1 LSHPRILVTST
12 FSTSF
17 ISEDIALLRKHFPV
31 DHLVMGGA
39 SSIFEAARRMER
51 ADLLFCWFASSYSA
65 AAIAIARTHR
75 KKTLLSLGGA
85 DVARIPELG
94 YGIWNSALK
103 GRLAGYAIRHADR
116 VIAVDQSLVSEA
128 RLRTRL
134 PLEHVACLPTGV
146 DESFWTPGG
155 ARENMVLTVAA
166 VDTRPRLLV
175 KGFDTLCDAAAMAP
189 STRFVVAGVAPA
201 LIEEVRSSSPQNVEI
216 LGRLSREE
224 LRLLYRRAKV
234 YCQPSVF
241 EGLPNALIEAMLC
254 GCVPVGTD
262 VGGIRSVIGTAG
274 FVVGRSQAGELAV
287 ALSRALAMPLS
298 SSGTIP
304 DAVRGRFTTSRREEG
319 LVAILREMSA

>member
-17 ISEDIALLRKHFPV
+17 ISEDIALLRKHFDV

-39 SSIFEAARRMER
+39 ASLFDAADRIRN
-51 ADLLFCWFASSYSA
+51 ADALFCWFASSYSA

-75 KKTLLSLGGA
+75 KKSLLSLGGA

-94 YGIWNSALK
+94 YGIWTSPLK

-116 VIAVDQSLVSEA
+116 VIAVDPSLVAEA
-128 RLRTRL
+128 RLRTGSA
-134 PLEHVACLPTGV
+134 LENVACLPTGV
-146 DESFWTPGG
+146 DEAFWTPDG
-155 ARENMVLTVAA
+155 AKEEFVLTVAA
-166 VDTRPRLLV
+166 ADTKPRLLV
-175 KGFDTLCDAAAMAP
+175 KGFDTLCEAASMSP
-189 STRFVVAGVAPA
+189 SIRFVVAGVASPVIDEA
-201 LIEEVRSSSPQNVEI
+201 RSSLPQNVEV

-224 LRLLYRRAKV
+224 LRSWYRRAKV

-262 VGGIRSVIGTAG
+262 VGGIRSVIGPSG
-274 FVVGRSQAGELAV
+274 FVVSRSQAGELSG
-287 ALSRALAMPLS
+287 ALSRALALPAS
-298 SSGTIP
+298 STAGIP
-304 DAVRGRFTTSRREEG
+304 DAIRGRFTTARREEG
-319 LVAILREMSA
+319 LVAILRELAA